1 VNVAAASLP
10 PLAAIFCQAREGEA
24 GPHQQSC
31 RSARGGSRNITQRR
45 CRMKMFSGVP
55 KINFM
60 AQRKVGLWVSSI
72 LTVTSILLVLIRGLN
87 FGIDFTGGVLV
98 EVHYPQAVQL
108 DEVRSDLAQ
117 ANYENPVVQFFG
129 TSEDVLIR
137 LPPTAETNSA
147 KVSTAI
153 LDALHTSQ
161 PQVELRRIEFVGPQ
175 VGEELTK
182 DGSLALLLA
191 FIGIAVYIM
200 FRFEWKFSV
209 GAVAAL
215 IHDAIMVLGFL
226 SLTWIEFDLTTV
238 AAILALIGYS
248 NNETIVI
255 FDRVR
260 ENLLAQRRMEIL
272 DVVNL
277 SATFRHHSLDDA
289 AGAHRAAHRWR
300 QERAQLF
307 VGADRRGDRRHL
319 LVDLRLHRSRRCVGG
334 VA

>member
-1 VNVAAASLP
+1 
-10 PLAAIFCQAREGEA
+10 
-24 GPHQQSC
+24 
-31 RSARGGSRNITQRR
+31 
-45 CRMKMFSGVP
+45 MKMFSGVP
-55 KINFM
+55 TINFM

-72 LTVTSILLVLIRGLN
+72 LTVTAILLVIFRGLN

-108 DEVRSDLAQ
+108 DEVRNDLAQ

-153 LDALHTSQ
+153 LDALHASE
-161 PQVELRRIEFVGPQ
+161 PKVELRRIEFVGPQ

-191 FIGIAVYIM
+191 FIGIAIYIM

-226 SLTWIEFDLTTV
+226 SAIWIEFDLTTV

-277 SATFRHHSLDDA
+277 SVNQTLLRSVITHLTT
-289 AGAHRAAHRWR
+289 
-300 QERAQLF
+300 
-307 VGADRRGDRRHL
+307 L
-319 LVDLRLHRSRRCVGG
+319 LVLTALLTVGG
-334 VA
+334 KSVHSFSSALIVGVIVATYSSIYVSTGLAVVLGVSREDLLPAEKTEVDEMP

>member
-1 VNVAAASLP
+1 
-10 PLAAIFCQAREGEA
+10 
-24 GPHQQSC
+24 
-31 RSARGGSRNITQRR
+31 
-45 CRMKMFSGVP
+45 MKMFSGVP

-277 SATFRHHSLDDA
+277 SVNQTLLRSVITHLTT
-289 AGAHRAAHRWR
+289 
-300 QERAQLF
+300 
-307 VGADRRGDRRHL
+307 L
-319 LVDLRLHRSRRCVGG
+319 LVLTALLTVGG
-334 VA
+334 KSVHSFSSALIVGVIVATYSSIYVSTGLAVVLGVSREDLLPAEKTEVDEMP

>member
-1 VNVAAASLP
+1 
-10 PLAAIFCQAREGEA
+10 
-24 GPHQQSC
+24 
-31 RSARGGSRNITQRR
+31 
-45 CRMKMFSGVP
+45 MKIFSGVP
-55 KINFM
+55 NINFM
-60 AQRKVGLWVSSI
+60 AQRKTGLWMSSI
-72 LTVTSILLVLIRGLN
+72 LTVASILLVVFRGLN

-108 DEVRSDLAQ
+108 DSVRADLAR
-117 ANYENPVVQFFG
+117 ANYEHPVVQYFG
-129 TSEDVLIR
+129 TSSDVLIR
-137 LPPTAETNSA
+137 LPPAEDSNSA

-153 LDALHTSQ
+153 LDALHASE
-161 PQVELRRIEFVGPQ
+161 PNVELRRVEFVGPQ
-175 VGEELTK
+175 VGEELTQ

-191 FIGIAVYIM
+191 FIGIAIYIM

-215 IHDAIMVLGFL
+215 IHDAVMVLGFL

-260 ENLLAQRRMEIL
+260 ENLLSQRRMEIL

-277 SATFRHHSLDDA
+277 SVNQTLLRSVITHLTT
-289 AGAHRAAHRWR
+289 
-300 QERAQLF
+300 
-307 VGADRRGDRRHL
+307 L
-319 LVDLRLHRSRRCVGG
+319 LVLTALLLMGGKSVHSFSSALMVGVIVATYSSIYVSTGLAVVLNVSREDLVPTEQVDTDSI
-334 VA
+334 